1 MNLQM
6 PWFDKGKKKG
16 ALRINRRALLIGVLL
31 TVFAVAARYLGV
43 EGRIIAVVVL
53 VVGWLSQVFTAVLG
67 VVALIPIVGP
77 LIVSIVTL
85 PFFLLVN
92 GIAYVVTLVAVRKG
106 YVRSAIESRIL
117 VTALL
122 VGIVIGYVL
131 GKLL

>member
-1 MNLQM
+1 MGLCGNVIDGNQE
-6 PWFDKGKKKG
+6 
-16 ALRINRRALLIGVLL
+16 RIGHV
-31 TVFAVAARYLGV
+31 
-43 EGRIIAVVVL
+43 IAVVIL

-67 VVALIPIVGP
+67 VIALIPIVGP

-106 YVRSAIESRIL
+106 HVRSAVESRIL

-131 GKLL
+131 GRLL